1 MLTLT
6 SALCRAAATYRD
18 KLAIIDPEGQ
28 FTWAE
33 FVDRIAR
40 AASVLQSLGVERGD
54 RFGIICRNSFRNAE
68 LMYAGYWMGAVPVP
82 INYRLAPI
90 EIADIL
96 TDAGC
101 KTVAVELYFEALLG
115 ADALK
120 PWAASP
126 LWITPLAT
134 PIEGQSYEALLSA
147 AVPVPVYAAAEDDEA
162 VLQYTG
168 GTTGRSKGVRLSHK
182 NVISNGLQVAS
193 TVHPRSSDIL
203 LHVCPMFHSSDLLAT
218 AFTLAGA
225 AHVYLP
231 EFSGDGLFAAIE
243 KHHVTFVIMVP
254 GMVVMALKGADISRY
269 DLSSLRAL
277 WYGGSPLAIEWIVK
291 ALDAF
296 QVADIFQC
304 YGQTEA
310 SPAATLLLTADHLEG
325 VETGNREILGSAGRL
340 LPGIDMRI
348 VDSEDC
354 EVAPGEPGEIVIRGP
369 NVSRGYLNRPAE
381 TVAVFRD
388 GWYYTGDIGRID
400 DRGYLHVFDRKQDM
414 VITGGE
420 NVYSSE
426 VEAALSKHPKVLE
439 CAVTGVPDEAY
450 GEALLAAI
458 VTGPGETVE
467 EEELIAHCRD
477 LIGGY
482 KIPRR
487 YVFLDELPRSTLH
500 KVLKHEL
507 RNIYGG

>member
-1 MLTLT
+1 
-6 SALCRAAATYRD
+6 
-18 KLAIIDPEGQ
+18 
-28 FTWAE
+28 
-33 FVDRIAR
+33 
-40 AASVLQSLGVERGD
+40 
-54 RFGIICRNSFRNAE
+54 
-68 LMYAGYWMGAVPVP
+68 
-82 INYRLAPI
+82 
-90 EIADIL
+90 
-96 TDAGC
+96 
-101 KTVAVELYFEALLG
+101 
-115 ADALK
+115 
-120 PWAASP
+120 
-126 LWITPLAT
+126 
-134 PIEGQSYEALLSA
+134 
-147 AVPVPVYAAAEDDEA
+147 
-162 VLQYTG
+162 
-168 GTTGRSKGVRLSHK
+168 
-182 NVISNGLQVAS
+182 
-193 TVHPRSSDIL
+193 
-203 LHVCPMFHSSDLLAT
+203 
-218 AFTLAGA
+218 
-225 AHVYLP
+225 
-231 EFSGDGLFAAIE
+231 
-243 KHHVTFVIMVP
+243 
-254 GMVVMALKGADISRY
+254 
-269 DLSSLRAL
+269 
-277 WYGGSPLAIEWIVK
+277 
-291 ALDAF
+291 
-296 QVADIFQC
+296 
-304 YGQTEA
+304 
-310 SPAATLLLTADHLEG
+310 
-325 VETGNREILGSAGRL
+325 L